1 MKRRNIIQ
9 RHAHNVF
16 FYVLLLLYRFIYY
29 ISLFF
34 FTGNKKF
41 KKKIK
46 KNVFF
51 KQQQQQ
57 TISQVNNI
65 RKRNERDILMSHCTY
80 TLYIN
85 TGDIIRYKV

>member
-16 FYVLLLLYRFIYY
+16 FYVLLLLYRYIII
-29 ISLFF
+29 ISLFC
-34 FTGNKKF
+34 FTGNKKL
-41 KKKIK
+41 KKI